1 MDSIY
6 LSYKQSK
13 NDITVDATFYQAFE
27 EKVSTGRILDILE
40 HWIEEI
46 DNMDKDGNFDRVK

>member
-1 MDSIY
+1 MDSLY

-13 NDITVDATFYQAFE
+13 DGKDMDVTFHKVFE
-27 EKVSTGRILDILE
+27 EKVSTGRVLDVLYQ
-40 HWIEEI
+40 WIEEI